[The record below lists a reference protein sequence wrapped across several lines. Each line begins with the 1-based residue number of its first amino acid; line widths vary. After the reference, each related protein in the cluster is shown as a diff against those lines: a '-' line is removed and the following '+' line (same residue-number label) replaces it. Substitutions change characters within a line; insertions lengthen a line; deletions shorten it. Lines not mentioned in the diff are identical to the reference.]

1 ICGLFFRRVPA
12 GARLKRGALKLE
24 VYCNVNIGVLL
35 YMVQSIYD
43 CSCQWK
49 NQKHCRLSPSCK
61 GWGCRFLSTPI
72 EEIPATIQEKAKLF
86 SKVYRE
92 AKQKGVLECPHY
104 RSIFI
109 DEVLANLPKGEV
121 C

>member
-1 ICGLFFRRVPA
+1 MEESGTKLHIPLVLKHFVLFPQKLSVCGRV
-12 GARLKRGALKLE
+12 
-24 VYCNVNIGVLL
+24 YL
-35 YMVQSIYD
+35 YMIQSIYD

-49 NQKHCRLSPSCK
+49 NQDYCQLSPSCK

-86 SKVYRE
+86 SRVYRE

>member
-1 ICGLFFRRVPA
+1 MKKTFLCFSLSFALLASALNPLFSADVFA
-12 GARLKRGALKLE
+12 
-24 VYCNVNIGVLL
+24 
-35 YMVQSIYD
+35 
-43 CSCQWK
+43 
-49 NQKHCRLSPSCK
+49 
-61 GWGCRFLSTPI
+61 
-72 EEIPATIQEKAKLF
+72 KAKLA
-86 SKVYRE
+86 KTKITLTVGQKKKITIKGKKKK

>member
-1 ICGLFFRRVPA
+1 MTVRVS
-12 GARLKRGALKLE
+12 GK
-24 VYCNVNIGVLL
+24 I
-35 YMVQSIYD
+35 
-43 CSCQWK
+43 K
-49 NQKHCRLSPSCK
+49 NTVGFHLHAK
-61 GWGCRFLSTPI
+61 GGGCRFLSTPI

-86 SKVYRE
+86 SRVYRE